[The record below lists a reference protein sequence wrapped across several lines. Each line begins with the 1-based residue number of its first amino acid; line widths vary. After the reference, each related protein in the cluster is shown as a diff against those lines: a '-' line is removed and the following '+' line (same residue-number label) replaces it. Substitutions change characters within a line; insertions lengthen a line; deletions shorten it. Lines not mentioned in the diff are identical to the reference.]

1 MILASKIGKHTR
13 QGLKRKYEQMEW
25 QNEQIRFFSNSSV
38 FGVGF
43 GNRDKGGERMTA
55 ILTAIILFTGGVLVG
70 GIMVESKIKQKLNK
84 GGFVIISNE
93 IYLCKKVM
101 LVDASE
107 MDDDENQS

>member
-1 MILASKIGKHTR
+1 
-13 QGLKRKYEQMEW
+13 MEW
-25 QNEQIRFFSNSSV
+25 KNEQIRFSSNS
-38 FGVGF
+38 GVHRVCF

-107 MDDDENQS
+107 INDDKNQS

>member
-1 MILASKIGKHTR
+1 MTKIN
-13 QGLKRKYEQMEW
+13 LSKYEQMEW
-25 QNEQIRFFSNSSV
+25 KNEQIRFSSNSGV

-43 GNRDKGGERMTA
+43 INRDKGGVLMTA
-55 ILTAIILFTGGVLVG
+55 ILTAIILFTGGILVG

-107 MDDDENQS
+107 VDDE